1 MTRFKRLL
9 MMAAI
14 VLAGAA
20 YLTFNHLL
28 TIDARPSLWMLAL
41 GVTPVTVMGLLA
53 AWHSRLRW
61 VALPLLALLALA
73 VLVYLEDLRNH
84 VNWLYFVQ
92 HAGTMLLLAI
102 TFGSTLGQGDA
113 NALCSRVTRL
123 MLPDSRESPDPDYMR
138 YTWKVT
144 VAWTAYFVISA
155 LVSVGLFFLGPLPV
169 WSYFANLLTPVLVGL
184 MFVIEYAVRVRVL
197 PDRPHFSIAQ
207 TIQAYRAHE
216 QR

>member
-1 MTRFKRLL
+1 MTRLKRLL
-9 MMAAI
+9 MMTAI
-14 VLAGAA
+14 AVAGAA

-28 TIDARPSLWMLAL
+28 TIDTRPSLWMLAL
-41 GVTPVTVMGLLA
+41 GVTPVTAIALLA
-53 AWHSRLRW
+53 AWNSRLRW
-61 VALPLLALLALA
+61 FALSLLALLALA
-73 VLVYLEDLRNH
+73 VWVYLEDLRNH

-123 MLPDSRESPDPDYMR
+123 MLPGPPDLAYMR

-144 VAWTAYFVISA
+144 VAWTAYFVISGV
-155 LVSVGLFFLGPLPV
+155 LSVGLFFFGPLAV
-169 WSYFANLLTPVLVGL
+169 WSYFANLLTPVIVGL

-197 PDRPHFSIAQ
+197 PDRPHFSITQ
-207 TIQAYRAHE
+207 TIKAYRAYE